1 VKPTVGIIGAGV
13 SGLTC
18 GVMCAEAGF
27 RTAILAEETGAR
39 TNSAAA
45 GAIWFPYDAGRT
57 EDMMAWALKTYQV
70 LAILSGEKDTGVSM
84 IELRT
89 FSRSGESDI
98 PAWAIRLGA
107 RPLDAS
113 VASGEGADSSK
124 AASGIFA
131 SGYVMSVPFMDTTR
145 YLDYLRERLASAGGS
160 IRSGILFAKLED
172 VSHEFDLIIN
182 CTGVGARTLV
192 PDAGLE
198 PHRGQ
203 IVIVPKLDLPHA
215 VVCNDPPLM
224 YALPRSNDCVLGGT
238 NDVSDNRQANA
249 QQTAAILSEC
259 QRVLNLKGLRVL
271 ATRIGLRPFR
281 REGVCLRSDQL
292 RDGRRVVHNYGHGG
306 SGFTLSWGCAEEV
319 IRLAGENR
327 HA

>member
-1 VKPTVGIIGAGV
+1 VKPIVGIIGAGV

-18 GVMCAEAGF
+18 AVTLAEGGY
-27 RTAILAEETGAR
+27 RTTILAAETGPE

-45 GAIWFPYDAGRT
+45 GAIWFPYDAGPT
-57 EDMMAWALKTYQV
+57 EDLMAWAVKTYQV
-70 LAILSGEKDTGVSM
+70 LAILSGEKHTGVSM

-89 FSRSGESDI
+89 FSRSGETDI
-98 PAWAIRLGA
+98 PAWAIPLGA
-107 RPLDAS
+107 RRLDPS
-113 VASGEGADSSK
+113 VTLGEGTDFSAV
-124 AASGIFA
+124 APGIFA
-131 SGYVMSVPFMDTTR
+131 SGYVMNVPLMDTTR

-160 IRSGILFAKLED
+160 IRGGIFFEKLEEM
-172 VSHEFDLIIN
+172 SREFDLIIN
-182 CTGVGARTLV
+182 CAGVGARTLV

-203 IVIVPKLDLPHA
+203 VVIVPKLDLPHA

-238 NDVSDNRQANA
+238 NDSSDDRQANPR
-249 QQTAAILSEC
+249 QTAAILSEC
-259 QRVLNLKGLRVL
+259 QRVLNLPGLPVL

-281 REGVCLRSDQL
+281 RKGVCLCSDQL

>member
-1 VKPTVGIIGAGV
+1 
-13 SGLTC
+13 
-18 GVMCAEAGF
+18 
-27 RTAILAEETGAR
+27 
-39 TNSAAA
+39 
-45 GAIWFPYDAGRT
+45 
-57 EDMMAWALKTYQV
+57 MAWALKTYQV

-98 PAWAIRLGA
+98 PAWAIPLGA

-113 VASGEGADSSK
+113 VASGERADSSK
-124 AASGIFA
+124 VASGIFA
-131 SGYVMSVPFMDTTR
+131 SGYVMSVPLMDTTR

-238 NDVSDNRQANA
+238 NDVSDNRQASA